1 MSRISL
7 RLRNIRRAKNLSQE
21 ELARQLGVSRQ
32 AIIALEQGT
41 SLPSLPVVMA
51 LLRALDI
58 PFTELFES
66 QWTPFRPFD
75 EHDTADTNTIAHFR
89 DADMPQNIPVHMAED
104 PTHVYI
110 TAELPG
116 VKEED
121 VAVDLS
127 SQHVLIMALKK
138 PHYTTMTSHV
148 QDVAYGPLLRILP
161 LPFPIDTT
169 QAQAVFNR
177 GILTLTLPKT
187 LPATK
192 RRITFTENSQE
203 ELHGSK

>member
-58 PFTELFES
+58 PFTDLFES
-66 QWTPFRPFD
+66 SWTPFRAFD

-89 DADMPQNIPVHMAED
+89 EADMPQNIPVHMAED
-104 PTHVYI
+104 PTQVYI

-127 SQHVLIMALKK
+127 QQHVLIMAIKK
-138 PHYTTMTSHV
+138 PHYTTMTTHM

-161 LPFPIDTT
+161 LPYPIDTT
-169 QAQAVFNR
+169 QAQAHFNR

-187 LPATK
+187 LPVTK
-192 RRITFTENSQE
+192 RRITFSQE
-203 ELHGSK
+203 ETNGSQ

>member
-66 QWTPFRPFD
+66 QWTPFRQFEESD
-75 EHDTADTNTIAHFR
+75 AGDVNTLAHFR
-89 DADMPQNIPVHMAED
+89 HGDTPQNIPVHLAED
-104 PTHVYI
+104 HHQLYI

-116 VKEED
+116 VREED

-127 SQHVLIMALKK
+127 TQHVLIMAIKK
-138 PHYTTMTSHV
+138 PHFTTMTSHI
-148 QDVAYGPLLRILP
+148 QDMEYGPLLRILP
-161 LPFPIDTT
+161 LPFPID
-169 QAQAVFNR
+169 ASEAHAAFNR
-177 GILTLTLPKT
+177 GVLTLTLPKAV
-187 LPATK
+187 PQTK
-192 RRITFTENSQE
+192 RRITFGQNNE
-203 ELHGSK
+203 EE